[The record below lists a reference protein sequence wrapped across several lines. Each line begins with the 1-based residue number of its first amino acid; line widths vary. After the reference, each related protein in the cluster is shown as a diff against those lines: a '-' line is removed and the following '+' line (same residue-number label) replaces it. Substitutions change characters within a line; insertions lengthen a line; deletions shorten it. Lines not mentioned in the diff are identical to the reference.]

1 VETIETMGRI
11 IHEVETNDLYQLRF
25 PEPSPN
31 SSTFHSDVVCYSA
44 VDVAERINAKVITG
58 ITVSGYTAFKVS
70 SRRPKRKI
78 CIFSG
83 QVHILAT
90 LNLVWGV
97 KGYYYDKFTTTDET
111 IEDNINILKA
121 TGEVGPGDVVVNIG
135 SMPLAKRL
143 RTNMLRV
150 TVVE

>member
-1 VETIETMGRI
+1 MSE
-11 IHEVETNDLYQLRF
+11 
-25 PEPSPN
+25 N
-31 SSTFHSDVVCYSA
+31 SGTFRSDVVCFSA
-44 VDVAERINAKVITG
+44 VDVAEKIKARAIIG
-58 ITVSGYTAFKVS
+58 HTVTGYTAFKVS

-78 CIFSG
+78 RIFSH

-97 KGYYYDKFTTTDET
+97 EGYYYDRFTTTDET
-111 IEDNINILKA
+111 IEDTLNILKDA
-121 TGEVGPGDVVVNIG
+121 GELAPGDVVVNIG
-135 SMPLAKRL
+135 SMPLQKRL